1 MILQIK
7 FKRNGEIT
15 RIQWPLEC
23 KAGGSIVHD
32 FVIVTCLS
40 SFDSRLLLSIAVC
53 VVLMMIIPVTALF
66 FSFDSELKGC
76 GIEYCFCADV
86 DLAKNFLSRIIK
98 WLVSLD
104 VEIASVE
111 LGSSVDI
118 SHTYNI

>member
-1 MILQIK
+1 MIV
-7 FKRNGEIT
+7 
-15 RIQWPLEC
+15 
-23 KAGGSIVHD
+23 A
-32 FVIVTCLS
+32 CLS
-40 SFDSRLLLSIAVC
+40 SFDSCLLLSITVS

-66 FSFDSELKGC
+66 LSFDSEFKGC
-76 GIEYCFCADV
+76 GIENGFCADV
-86 DLAKNFLSRIIK
+86 DFAEYFLSRIIE